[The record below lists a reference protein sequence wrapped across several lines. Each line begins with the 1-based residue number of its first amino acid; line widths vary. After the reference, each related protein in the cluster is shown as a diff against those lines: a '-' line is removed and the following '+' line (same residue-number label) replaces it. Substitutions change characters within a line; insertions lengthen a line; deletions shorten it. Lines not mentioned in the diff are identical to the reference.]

1 VAVSVDLRLGDC
13 LDVLREIPANSV
25 DAILADPPA
34 GISFM
39 GRSWD
44 SDKGGRDQWVAWLTE
59 VMGECLRVIK
69 PGGHALVWA
78 LPRTSH
84 WTGWALES
92 AGWQIRDRI
101 AHQFYSGFP
110 KSLDVSKAIDT
121 AAGATREVVGR
132 KTYAGGHIQNSTDPG
147 RAMVPGGAGMCK
159 AVDDRTITAPATPE
173 AAAWSGWGTAL
184 KPAIEDWW
192 LCRAPLS
199 EKSIAANVLAH
210 GTGALNV
217 DACRYAYGDPAWPGP
232 QDKPTGY
239 PNGPGGKSHHYS
251 SDKRSAD
258 VRPDAWE
265 ATALGRWP
273 ANVIAIP
280 KSSRAERERGCEGL
294 TARTGA
300 EATAS
305 KEGQARLDSPRTGAG
320 RSADEVRNHHP
331 TVKPV
336 NLLRWLSRLVTP
348 PGGTVLDPFLGSGT
362 TGVAAVAEGFD
373 FIGIEREP
381 EYMAICEAR
390 IRHAARGVGGGDTID
405 LFRQAPE
412 VVVR

>member
-1 VAVSVDLRLGDC
+1 MAVSVELRLGDC

-110 KSLDVSKAIDT
+110 KSLAIDL
-121 AAGATREVVGR
+121 AIDRHLGRADEREVVGERNGTFPR
-132 KTYAGGHIQNSTDPG
+132 KEGTWSMATERANRTAG
-147 RAMVPGGAGMCK
+147 
-159 AVDDRTITAPATPE
+159 DRMECHVTAPATPE
-173 AAAWSGWGTAL
+173 AAAWSGYGTAL

-210 GTGALNV
+210 GTGALNI
-217 DACRYAYGDPAWPGP
+217 DGQTNR
-232 QDKPTGY
+232 
-239 PNGPGGKSHHYS
+239 NGTP
-251 SDKRSAD
+251 SAD
-258 VRPDAWE
+258 GPPTSTPAPRPA
-265 ATALGRWP
+265 AP
-273 ANVIAIP
+273 
-280 KSSRAERERGCEGL
+280 S
-294 TARTGA
+294 
-300 EATAS
+300 
-305 KEGQARLDSPRTGAG
+305 
-320 RSADEVRNHHP
+320 
-331 TVKPV
+331 
-336 NLLRWLSRLVTP
+336 
-348 PGGTVLDPFLGSGT
+348 GS
-362 TGVAAVAEGFD
+362 E
-373 FIGIEREP
+373 
-381 EYMAICEAR
+381 
-390 IRHAARGVGGGDTID
+390 AARD
-405 LFRQAPE
+405 
-412 VVVR
+412 

>member
-1 VAVSVDLRLGDC
+1 MAVSVDLRLGDC

-110 KSLDVSKAIDT
+110 KSLAIDL
-121 AAGATREVVGR
+121 AIDRHLGRAEQREVVGEREGTFPR
-132 KTYAGGHIQNSTDPG
+132 KEGTWSMATERANRTAG
-147 RAMVPGGAGMCK
+147 
-159 AVDDRTITAPATPE
+159 DRMECHVTAPATPE
-173 AAAWSGWGTAL
+173 AAAWSGYGTAL

-210 GTGALNV
+210 GTGALNI

-232 QDKPTGY
+232 GGEKGDWPITDRNGDSAPIWGGAIPT
-239 PNGPGGKSHHYS
+239 PTDH
-251 SDKRSAD
+251 
-258 VRPDAWE
+258 
-265 ATALGRWP
+265 ALGRWP

-336 NLLRWLSRLVTP
+336 ALMRWLCRLVTP
-348 PGGTVLDPFLGSGT
+348 PGGTVLDCFLGSGT